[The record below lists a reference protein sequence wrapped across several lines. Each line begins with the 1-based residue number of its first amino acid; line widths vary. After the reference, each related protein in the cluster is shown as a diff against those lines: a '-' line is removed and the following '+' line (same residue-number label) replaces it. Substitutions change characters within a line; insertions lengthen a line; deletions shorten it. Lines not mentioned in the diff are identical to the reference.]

1 VTYPSAPAE
10 AVDLVAI
17 EGQDV
22 GTLGEWADL
31 PAIEA
36 HAPLVEPRADL
47 EAARF
52 AGLGWMRGTSGN
64 LSIVLGRDPLR
75 LAVTASGIDKGDIG
89 PGDVVVVD
97 EHGAAIDPDGPR
109 PSAEAAFHARVAQRC
124 GADAVV
130 HVHTVAAVAAGARH
144 PGGVEFE
151 GLEMLKGIGRGA
163 SGDRVR
169 VPVIANSQDM
179 VELGD
184 RFDADREPRTPAIV
198 VADHGLYAWG
208 HTPLQAR
215 HHTEIVEW
223 LLELLVVTPEP

>member
-1 VTYPSAPAE
+1 MTPEE
-10 AVDLVAI
+10 AGAI
-17 EGQDV
+17 LAG
-22 GTLGEWADL
+22 
-31 PAIEA
+31 
-36 HAPLVEPRADL
+36 

-64 LSIVLGRDPLR
+64 LSVVLSRDPLR

-97 EHGAAIDPDGPR
+97 AHGDAVEPGGSR
-109 PSAEAAFHARVAQRC
+109 PSAEAAFHARVADRA
-124 GADAVV
+124 GAGAIV

-144 PGGVEFE
+144 PGGIELE

-163 SGDRVR
+163 TGDRVR
-169 VPVIANSQDM
+169 IPVIANSQDM

-184 RFDADREPRTPAIV
+184 RFDADREPETPAIV
-198 VADHGLYAWG
+198 VAGHGLYAWG
-208 HTPLQAR
+208 STPLQAR

-223 LLELLVVTPEP
+223 LLELVVAGSAP